1 MPVDVQMEWSESL
14 DMSPIRLPNPA
25 VRPSREAL
33 DEAVEVLRQA
43 KNPAI
48 LAGSRVSERQA
59 MDALV
64 ALAERLGAPV
74 MTESGTTHGRLAF
87 PSDHPLNGQGLP
99 LWSPEV
105 RDRLADFD
113 VLLVTGMDLFRQYI
127 YHEPARAIPE
137 HIQLVH
143 LDEDPWQL
151 GKNYPVAVGLWG
163 HTRVG
168 LEELAELLGQR
179 MTPQQVQQAQQRV
192 EAYGSQ
198 HQAAREELQQK
209 IKSQADH
216 RPMTPLCLMNAV
228 ARVIPENV
236 AIVEEAV
243 TTTNTTLERLGKLTR
258 QSSYFGHRG
267 WALGWG
273 LGCAIGAQLA
283 WPERPVLGLLGEGA
297 AMYGIQG
304 LWSAAHHKI
313 PVRFVICNNAQ
324 YQILKV
330 CANEFELPQA
340 QEGNYEGMDLRE
352 PEVDLVA
359 LAQSLGVPA
368 HRTSEPDE
376 VSDWIKASFDADG
389 PMLLDVP
396 IARGS
401 PSRLNYG

>member
-1 MPVDVQMEWSESL
+1 
-14 DMSPIRLPNPA
+14 
-25 VRPSREAL
+25 
-33 DEAVEVLRQA
+33 
-43 KNPAI
+43 
-48 LAGSRVSERQA
+48 
-59 MDALV
+59 
-64 ALAERLGAPV
+64 
-74 MTESGTTHGRLAF
+74 F

-359 LAQSLGVPA
+359 LAQSFGVPA

>member
-1 MPVDVQMEWSESL
+1 
-14 DMSPIRLPNPA
+14 
-25 VRPSREAL
+25 
-33 DEAVEVLRQA
+33 
-43 KNPAI
+43 
-48 LAGSRVSERQA
+48 

-359 LAQSLGVPA
+359 LAQSLGVQA